1 MEKAIVSFKNPE
13 NNREV
18 IISLEYDKENSNID
32 YDLKLSDNFNMKDQL
47 DFSGFLAKMFIDS
60 LVNNSTEEKKKED
73 E

>member
-13 NNREV
+13 NNKEV
-18 IISLEYDKENSNID
+18 IISLEYDKENSNIE
-32 YDLKLSDNFNMKDQL
+32 YNLNFSDNFSMTDQL

-60 LVNNSTEEKKKED
+60 LVNNSTEEKKEED